1 MTRAILAGARA
12 DGEMNG
18 ADALTL
24 HERISRMSPERLAY
38 SDAESA
44 SQLVQTLCRQLAAG
58 GVNLDVH
65 VDDEMLIFFL
75 YTQGYPLE
83 QALAAYFD
91 SGRQIW
97 TSVRQ
102 ILSWR
107 FGSPRECGRF
117 LDFASGYGRLT
128 RHIVAELPKESVWVS
143 DIYAEGVAFQERTFG
158 VKGIVSTNDPQDLRF
173 ETSFDCILVSSLFT
187 HLPAA
192 RFSGWLRRLGA
203 ALTPGGMLLFSVHDL
218 SLWREGPPPASGIA
232 FSPQSESGSLST
244 EEYGTAWVSEE
255 YVRSAVKAAL
265 GDCAVHRIPRGL
277 ANIQDLYVVIADA
290 DLAATAAATVFAGLR
305 MQPGLV
311 GFVEHCSRI
320 GRRRCR
326 LSGWVAGPPRQ
337 EVRVRIDGALAAA
350 SRALEPRDSLP
361 FLFDPIAGWQLTV
374 ELPPGPTDSTVLT
387 VSALA
392 GDGRELEIYSDSVLG
407 AWLRSSQLDLFT
419 LRSRLQQEAQLKEA
433 LVRDFHGR
441 IAGLAARIDELSRQ
455 IRGMEASRFWKLRNL
470 WFRCK
475 RLARLTAEP

>member
-1 MTRAILAGARA
+1 
-12 DGEMNG
+12 
-18 ADALTL
+18 
-24 HERISRMSPERLAY
+24 MSPERLAN

-44 SQLVQTLCRQLAAG
+44 SLLVQALCRDLVAG
-58 GVNLDVH
+58 GVNFDVH

-75 YTQGYPLE
+75 YTQRYPYE

-97 TSVRQ
+97 RTVRQ

-107 FGSPRECGRF
+107 FGSPRACGRF

-128 RHIVAELPKESVWVS
+128 RHIVAELPRESVWVS

-158 VKGIVSTNDPQDLRF
+158 VKGIVSTSDPQDLRLG
-173 ETSFDCILVSSLFT
+173 TRFDCILVSSLFT

-255 YVRSAVKAAL
+255 YVRTAVKAAL

-277 ANIQDLYVVIADA
+277 ANIQDIYVVIADA
-290 DLAATAAATVFAGLR
+290 DLAAIAAATVFAGLR
-305 MQPGLV
+305 VQPGLV
-311 GFVEHCSRI
+311 GFVEHCSRY
-320 GRRRCR
+320 GRRRCQ
-326 LSGWVAGPPRQ
+326 LSGWVTGPPPQ

-361 FLFDPIAGWQLTV
+361 FLADPIAGWQLTM
-374 ELPPGPTDSTVLT
+374 ELPPGTVDSSVLS
-387 VSALA
+387 VSVLP
-392 GDGRELEIYSDSVLG
+392 GDGSELEVYSDSVLG
-407 AWLRSSQLDLFT
+407 ALLRSTQFDLFT
-419 LRSRLQQEAQLKEA
+419 LRNRLQEEAHRMEE
-433 LVRDFHGR
+433 LVPGFQGR
-441 IAGLAARIDELSRQ
+441 IAGLEARIEELTRQ

-475 RLARLTAEP
+475 RLARLTTQA

>member
-1 MTRAILAGARA
+1 
-12 DGEMNG
+12 
-18 ADALTL
+18 
-24 HERISRMSPERLAY
+24 MSEERLAY

-44 SQLVQTLCRQLAAG
+44 SQLVQAVCRDLVAR

-75 YTQGYPLE
+75 YTQGYPFE

-97 TSVRQ
+97 MTVRQ

-107 FGSPRECGRF
+107 FGSPRACGRF

-128 RHIVAELPKESVWVS
+128 RHVVAELPKESVWVS

-158 VKGIVSTNDPQDLRF
+158 VEGIVSTIDPSDLRF
-173 ETSFDCILVSSLFT
+173 ETRFDCILVSSLFT

-192 RFSGWLRRLGA
+192 RFSAWLRCLGA

-232 FSPQSESGSLST
+232 FRPQSESRSLST

-255 YVRSAVKAAL
+255 YVRSAVTAAL
-265 GDCAVHRIPRGL
+265 GGCAVHRIPRGL
-277 ANIQDLYVVIADA
+277 ANIQDIYVVIADA
-290 DLAATAAATVFAGLR
+290 DLAATAATAASTVFAGLR
-305 MQPGLV
+305 VQPGLV
-311 GFVEHCSRI
+311 GFVEHCSLY

-326 LSGWVAGPPRQ
+326 LSGWVAGPARQ
-337 EVRVRIDGALAAA
+337 EVRVRIDGVLAAA

-361 FLFDPIAGWQLTV
+361 FLSDPIAGWQLTV
-374 ELPPGPTDSTVLT
+374 ELPPGPTDSAVLT

-392 GDGRELEIYSDSVLG
+392 GDGSELELYSDSVLG
-407 AWLRSSQLDLFT
+407 ALLRSSQLDLFT
-419 LRSRLQQEAQLKEA
+419 LRSRMQQEAHLKEA
-433 LVRDFHGR
+433 LVRDLHGR
-441 IAGLAARIDELSRQ
+441 IATLDARIEELSRQ
-455 IRGMEASRFWKLRNL
+455 IRGMEASRFWKLRNI

-475 RLARLTAEP
+475 RLARLTTEP

>member
-1 MTRAILAGARA
+1 
-12 DGEMNG
+12 
-18 ADALTL
+18 
-24 HERISRMSPERLAY
+24 MSTERLAY

-44 SQLVQTLCRQLAAG
+44 SQLVQALSSKLAAA

-65 VDDEMLIFFL
+65 VDDEILIFFL
-75 YTQGYPLE
+75 YTQGYPFE

-97 TSVRQ
+97 KTVRQ

-107 FGSPRECGRF
+107 FGSPRACGRF

-158 VKGIVSTNDPQDLRF
+158 VKGIVSASDPQDLRC

-232 FSPQSESGSLST
+232 FRPQSESGSLSP

-290 DLAATAAATVFAGLR
+290 DLDATAASTVFAGLR
-305 MQPGLV
+305 VQPGLV
-311 GFVEHCSRI
+311 GFVEHCSRR
-320 GRRRCR
+320 GRRRCQ

-361 FLFDPIAGWQLTV
+361 FLSDPIAGWRLTV
-374 ELPPGPTDSTVLT
+374 ELPPGPTDSAVLT

-392 GDGRELEIYSDSVLG
+392 GDGSELELYSDTVLG
-407 AWLRSSQLDLFT
+407 ALLRSSQLDLFT
-419 LRSRLQQEAQLKEA
+419 LRSHFQQEAHLKEE

-441 IAGLAARIDELSRQ
+441 IATLDRRIEELSRQ
-455 IRGMEASRFWKLRNL
+455 IRRMEASRFWKLRNL

-475 RLARLTAEP
+475 RLARLTTEP

>member
-1 MTRAILAGARA
+1 
-12 DGEMNG
+12 
-18 ADALTL
+18 
-24 HERISRMSPERLAY
+24 MSPERLAY
-38 SDAESA
+38 SDAESE
-44 SQLVQTLCRQLAAG
+44 SQLVLAMCRDLVAG
-58 GVNLDVH
+58 GVNFDVH

-75 YTQGYPLE
+75 YTQCYSFE

-97 TSVRQ
+97 TTVRQ

-107 FGSPRECGRF
+107 FGSPRACGRF

-128 RHIVAELPKESVWVS
+128 RHIVAELPQESVWVS

-158 VKGIVSTNDPQDLRF
+158 VKGIVSASDPQDLRC
-173 ETSFDCILVSSLFT
+173 ETDFDCILVSSLFT

-232 FSPQSESGSLST
+232 FSPRSESGSLST

-255 YVRSAVKAAL
+255 YVRSAVRAAL

-290 DLAATAAATVFAGLR
+290 DLAATAATTAFAELR
-305 MQPGLV
+305 LQPALV

-320 GRRRCR
+320 GRRGCR
-326 LSGWVAGPPRQ
+326 LSGWVACPSLQ

-350 SRALEPRDSLP
+350 SRAFEPRDSLP
-361 FLFDPIAGWQLTV
+361 FLADPIAGWQLTV
-374 ELPPGPTDSTVLT
+374 ELPPGPPDSAVLT

-392 GDGRELEIYSDSVLG
+392 GDGSELELYSDSVLG
-407 AWLRSSQLDLFT
+407 ALLRSSQLDLFT
-419 LRSRLQQEAQLKEA
+419 LRSRIQQEAHRQEA
-433 LVRDFHGR
+433 LVRDLHAT
-441 IAGLAARIDELSRQ
+441 IVGLGARLEELSRQ
-455 IRGMEASRFWKLRNL
+455 VRGMEASRFWKLRNL

-475 RLARLTAEP
+475 RLARLTTEP

>member
-1 MTRAILAGARA
+1 
-12 DGEMNG
+12 
-18 ADALTL
+18 
-24 HERISRMSPERLAY
+24 MSPERLAY

-44 SQLVQTLCRQLAAG
+44 SLLVPALCRDLLAG
-58 GVNLDVH
+58 GVNFDVH

-75 YTQGYPLE
+75 YTQRYPLE
-83 QALAAYFD
+83 QAVAAYLD

-97 TSVRQ
+97 KTIRQ

-107 FGSPRECGRF
+107 FGSPRACGRF

-158 VKGIVSTNDPQDLRF
+158 VKGIVSASDPRDLRL
-173 ETSFDCILVSSLFT
+173 ETRFDCILVSSLFT

-192 RFSGWLRRLGA
+192 RFGGWLRRLGA

-218 SLWREGPPPASGIA
+218 SLWRQGPPPASGIA

-277 ANIQDLYVVIADA
+277 ASIQDLYVVIADA
-290 DLAATAAATVFAGLR
+290 DLAATGAATVFAGLR
-305 MQPGLV
+305 LPPALV
-311 GFVEHCSRI
+311 GFVEHCSRY
-320 GRRRCR
+320 GRRGCQ
-326 LSGWVAGPPRQ
+326 LSGWVIGHPRQ
-337 EVRVRIDGALAAA
+337 EVRIRIDGALAAA
-350 SRALEPRDSLP
+350 SLAVEPRDSLP
-361 FLFDPIAGWQLTV
+361 FLSDPIAGWQLTM
-374 ELPPGPTDSTVLT
+374 ELPPGAADSAVLS
-387 VSALA
+387 VSALDS
-392 GDGRELEIYSDSVLG
+392 DGSELEIYADSVLG
-407 AWLRSSQLDLFT
+407 AQWRSSQFDLFT
-419 LRSRLQQEAQLKEA
+419 ERSRLQQEAHRKEA
-433 LVRDFHGR
+433 LVRDFHAR
-441 IAGLAARIDELSRQ
+441 VAGLEATIEELSRQ

-470 WFRCK
+470 WFRGK
-475 RLARLTAEP
+475 RLARLTTEP

>member
-1 MTRAILAGARA
+1 
-12 DGEMNG
+12 
-18 ADALTL
+18 
-24 HERISRMSPERLAY
+24 MSPERLAH

-44 SQLVQTLCRQLAAG
+44 TLLVQALCRELAAG
-58 GVNLDVH
+58 GVNFDVH
-65 VDDEMLIFFL
+65 VDDEMLHFFL
-75 YTQGYPLE
+75 YTQRYPFE

-97 TSVRQ
+97 KTVRQ

-107 FGSPRECGRF
+107 FGSPRACSRF

-143 DIYAEGVAFQERTFG
+143 DIYAEAVAFQERTFG
-158 VKGIVSTNDPQDLRF
+158 VKGIVSASDPQDLRF

-187 HLPAA
+187 HLPAV

-218 SLWREGPPPASGIA
+218 SLRREGPPPASGIA

-277 ANIQDLYVVIADA
+277 ANIQDIYVVIADA
-290 DLAATAAATVFAGLR
+290 DLAATAATTVFAGLR
-305 MQPGLV
+305 VQPGLV
-311 GFVEHCSRI
+311 GFVEHCSRY
-320 GRRRCR
+320 GRRRCQ
-326 LSGWVAGPPRQ
+326 LSGWVTGHPLQ

-350 SRALEPRDSLP
+350 SRALEPRDNLP
-361 FLFDPIAGWQLTV
+361 FLSDPIAGWQLTM
-374 ELPPGPTDSTVLT
+374 ELPPGTADSSVLS

-392 GDGRELEIYSDSVLG
+392 GDGSELEVYSDSVLG
-407 AWLRSSQLDLFT
+407 ALLRSSQFDLFT
-419 LRSRLQQEAQLKEA
+419 LRSRLQQEAYLKEE
-433 LVRDFHGR
+433 LVRDLHAT
-441 IAGLAARIDELSRQ
+441 IVGLGARIEELSRQ
-455 IRGMEASRFWKLRNL
+455 VRGMEASRFWKLRNL

-475 RLARLTAEP
+475 RLARLTTQP

>member
-1 MTRAILAGARA
+1 MARRLMMRTSET
-12 DGEMNG
+12 G
-18 ADALTL
+18 
-24 HERISRMSPERLAY
+24 HSRMSPERLAY
-38 SDAESA
+38 SDAEST
-44 SQLVQTLCRQLAAG
+44 SLLVQALCRDLVAG
-58 GVNLDVH
+58 GVNFDVH
-65 VDDEMLIFFL
+65 VDDEMLHFFL
-75 YTQGYPLE
+75 YTQRYPFD
-83 QALAAYFD
+83 QAVAAYLD

-97 TSVRQ
+97 KTVRQ

-107 FGSPRECGRF
+107 FGSPRACGRF

-128 RHIVAELPKESVWVS
+128 RHIVAELPRESVWVS

-158 VKGIVSTNDPQDLRF
+158 VKGIVSASDPQDLRC

-203 ALTPGGMLLFSVHDL
+203 ALTPGGVLLFSVHDL

-277 ANIQDLYVVIADA
+277 ANIQDIYVVIADA
-290 DLAATAAATVFAGLR
+290 DLAATAATVFAGLR
-305 MQPGLV
+305 VQPGLV
-311 GFVEHCSRI
+311 GFVEHCSRY
-320 GRRRCR
+320 GRRGCQ
-326 LSGWVAGPPRQ
+326 LSGWVTGPPLQ

-350 SRALEPRDSLP
+350 SGALEPRDSLP
-361 FLFDPIAGWQLTV
+361 FLSDPIAGWQVTM
-374 ELPPGPTDSTVLT
+374 ELPPGTADSAVLS
-387 VSALA
+387 VSALDS
-392 GDGRELEIYSDSVLG
+392 DGSELGVYADSVLG
-407 AWLRSSQLDLFT
+407 ALLRSAQFDLYT
-419 LRSRLQQEAQLKEA
+419 ERIHLQQEAHLKEA
-433 LVRDFHGR
+433 LVRDFNAR
-441 IAGLAARIDELSRQ
+441 VAGLDARIEELSRQ

-475 RLARLTAEP
+475 RLARLTTEP